1 MIDMLFM
8 GSEQEFDPEIGGR
21 MKILGLLE
29 SKNQINGKIIPVLNY
44 VITMP

>member
-1 MIDMLFM
+1 
-8 GSEQEFDPEIGGR
+8 

-44 VITMP
+44 VITMPWRLKRKWREV